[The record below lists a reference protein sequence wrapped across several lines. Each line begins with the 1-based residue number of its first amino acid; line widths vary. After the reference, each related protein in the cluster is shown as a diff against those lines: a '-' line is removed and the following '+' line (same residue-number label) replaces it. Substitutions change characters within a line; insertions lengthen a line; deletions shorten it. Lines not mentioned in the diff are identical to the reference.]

1 MSGVD
6 PNWEVRHWPTASRG
20 WWLAR
25 AGADAREPEAPTWL
39 RGLVG
44 EWAGWT
50 VVVGGAG
57 GVVPDRLLDSL
68 AGLLRRLPPRRAGS
82 TRIVCGAGLTDAQQQ
97 RVRAMAAGS
106 PGLQVSFAPDVR
118 LEPGGLV
125 APHGWVQVRG
135 SAERFAGPM
144 QPAPQWTHPTAP
156 LAVAVHCGLW
166 VGPQDWTGRTGFT
179 FDLLRWEMV
188 SRLQVSVDRPTVV
201 VEPGTPAAT
210 VDAAIKAFPAQLRP
224 KVRVALLAGVEAS

>member
-1 MSGVD
+1 RKRARREMPEDEELSALAWSDTRMWAELDQIAYEMSGVD

-44 EWAGWT
+44 EWAGCL
-50 VVVGGAG
+50 VVVGGPG

-82 TRIVCGAGLTDAQQQ
+82 TRIVFGAGLTDAQQQ

-125 APHGWVQVRG
+125 APH
-135 SAERFAGPM
+135 
-144 QPAPQWTHPTAP
+144 
-156 LAVAVHCGLW
+156 
-166 VGPQDWTGRTGFT
+166 
-179 FDLLRWEMV
+179 
-188 SRLQVSVDRPTVV
+188 
-201 VEPGTPAAT
+201 
-210 VDAAIKAFPAQLRP
+210 
-224 KVRVALLAGVEAS
+224 